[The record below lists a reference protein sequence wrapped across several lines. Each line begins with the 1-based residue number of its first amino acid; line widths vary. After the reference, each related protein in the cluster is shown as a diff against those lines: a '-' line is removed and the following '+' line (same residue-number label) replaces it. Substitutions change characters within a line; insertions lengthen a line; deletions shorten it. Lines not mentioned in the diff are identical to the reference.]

1 MTPLLAPLPAGA
13 PDAQRPPVSYLAS
26 RRCPTRA
33 PAGTGTSSRGGRAVC
48 VSKWG
53 RVTATPPFFA
63 GPRSGSGGGR
73 AAAATSERPGRAA
86 GAPAGTTAVAAA
98 APPPRLPPLPAAAVL
113 RGAPARAPPLLLL
126 LPPQSPPLPP
136 LPLGALARA
145 RLRPSRTS
153 PRVGAPPARPRAPAP
168 RRVAAVLSC
177 VEVGSRRRDPPV
189 VCGPAQWEWRRY
201 RAAAATAVPAL
212 LSTEWSRRSS
222 PFLRP
227 ASVVMRGAVRFAGAT
242 RRRMW
247 PRRFTRDA
255 SSPPAGG
262 TLCSAPPISSKGHHG
277 GAPPVFS
284 QRAVCACSV
293 ARGCW
298 LMQPRRCVSKP
309 VSCSCSARAAR
320 CQ

>member
-1 MTPLLAPLPAGA
+1 VGSRHRDPPVSCGP
-13 PDAQRPPVSYLAS
+13 AQRERRRSCRRCHQQAPRPRSGSAGGHHRRRRRRPAAAAAAIARRGRSARRSCASAAAAAAPAAAAAAAAAAATRRPRPSAPAAVSYLAS

-33 PAGTGTSSRGGRAVC
+33 PAGTGTSSRGGRAVLC
-48 VSKWG
+48 
-53 RVTATPPFFA
+53 
-63 GPRSGSGGGR
+63 RSG
-73 AAAATSERPGRAA
+73 
-86 GAPAGTTAVAAA
+86 VA
-98 APPPRLPPLPAAAVL
+98 
-113 RGAPARAPPLLLL
+113 
-126 LPPQSPPLPP
+126 
-136 LPLGALARA
+136 
-145 RLRPSRTS
+145 S
-153 PRVGAPPARPRAPAP
+153 PR
-168 RRVAAVLSC
+168 
-177 VEVGSRRRDPPV
+177 PPV
-189 VCGPAQWEWRRY
+189 VCGPAQWEWRRH

-212 LSTEWSRRSS
+212 SSTEWSRRSS

-227 ASVVMRGAVRFAGAT
+227 ASVVMRGAVRPAGAT

-247 PRRFTRDA
+247 PRARCTRDA